1 MQARGIFLIE
11 GDPDMTRTALI
22 LGATGGIGG
31 ETADALARHGWAIR
45 ALARNPAAGAQGRP
59 EFDWRPGDALDARAV
74 SEAAQGANLIVHAV
88 NPPGY
93 KGWNRLVLPMLESS
107 LTAARTSGARLLLPG
122 TIYNYGPDAFPLLHE
137 EAPQNPA
144 TRKGAIRKA
153 MEARL
158 EAAAHEGVRSLVLR
172 AGDYFG
178 PRPGNG
184 WFNQGLVT
192 PGKPVTAITTPGRAG
207 VGHAWAYLPD
217 VAETFARLAMR
228 EAELSPF
235 ARFHFAGQWDA
246 TGTEITDA
254 IRRVVG
260 NPRIPVRPLAAPF
273 IETMR
278 ELVEMRGFWTAP
290 VQLEN
295 ARLVQ
300 FLGEE
305 PHTSLEA
312 AVRETLIGLECLPEA
327 LIAQPSTRK
336 AA

>member
-1 MQARGIFLIE
+1 MTQNARK
-11 GDPDMTRTALI
+11 TALI

-31 ETADALARHGWAIR
+31 ETADALSRHGWAIR
-45 ALARNPAAGAQGRP
+45 ALARDPAAGARSRP
-59 EFDWRPGDALDARAV
+59 EFDWRRGDALDARAV
-74 SEAAQGANLIVHAV
+74 AEAAHGAALIVHAV

-93 KGWNRLVLPMLESS
+93 RGWKRLVLPMLESS
-107 LTAARTSGARLLLPG
+107 LAAARQSGARLMLPG
-122 TIYNYGPDAFPLLHE
+122 TVYNYGPDAFPLLGPPLDE

-144 TRKGAIRKA
+144 TRKGPIRKA

-158 EAAAHEGVRSLVLR
+158 ETAALEGVRSLILR

-184 WFNQGLVT
+184 WFSQALVT
-192 PGKPVTAITTPGRAG
+192 PGKPVTAITTPGQAG

-217 VAETFARLAMR
+217 VAETFARLAAR
-228 EAELSPF
+228 EQELGPF
-235 ARFHFAGQWDA
+235 ARFHFAGHWDA
-246 TGTEITDA
+246 TGTQVTDA

-260 NPRIPVRPLAAPF
+260 GPDIPVRALPWSLLPLAAPF
-273 IETMR
+273 NETMR

-290 VQLEN
+290 VRLDN
-295 ARLVQ
+295 ARLTH

-305 PHTSLEA
+305 PHSPLDA
-312 AVRETLIGLECLPEA
+312 AVRETLVGLACLA
-327 LIAQPSTRK
+327 PSTAM